1 MAHIDLSPQQEFY
14 NECKKIQKSFPAEKY
29 VLIEEFG
36 SFVGILRDDGAFA
49 GNYDLQQITHIDQ
62 ILSFQNDA
70 LPKTLRACPL
80 TSDFW
85 SEDYSDRIQ
94 TFDDEENITYFQDV
108 EFSFRFGD
116 QHENIVR
123 KLQQQEISFDEVF
136 DLMVGPRRTARV
148 FDKENVGGPKKFL
161 QSVYAPVVLQADVDF
176 DVLIEEAGK
185 FVWSTER
192 VGNKGD
198 TRLCGNNYVTLETP
212 SSYRSF
218 RLNDDEFV
226 ASTLSLQDRLE
237 DKRKPSLPSAPPK
250 LTL

>member
-1 MAHIDLSPQQEFY
+1 MTDISPQQEFY
-14 NECKKIQKSFPAEKY
+14 NECKNIQKSFATEKY

-62 ILSFQNDA
+62 ILSFQNDD

-85 SEDYSDRIQ
+85 SEDYADRLEV
-94 TFDDEENITYFQDV
+94 FEDEENITYLQDV
-108 EFSFRFGD
+108 EFSYRFGD
-116 QHENIVR
+116 QHDNIVR
-123 KLQQQEISFDEVF
+123 KLQQQEISFDGVF

-148 FDKENVGGPKKFL
+148 FDKKNMGGAKAFA
-161 QSVYAPVVLQADVDF
+161 QSVYVPVVLQADVDF
-176 DVLIEEAGK
+176 DLVVEKDGT

-192 VGNKGD
+192 VGSKGD
-198 TRLCGNNYVTLETP
+198 TVLCCNNYVDLETP
-212 SSYRSF
+212 SSIRSF

-226 ASTLSLQDRLE
+226 ASPLSLKDRLE
-237 DKRKPSLPSAPPK
+237 DNRKQSSSGAPPK